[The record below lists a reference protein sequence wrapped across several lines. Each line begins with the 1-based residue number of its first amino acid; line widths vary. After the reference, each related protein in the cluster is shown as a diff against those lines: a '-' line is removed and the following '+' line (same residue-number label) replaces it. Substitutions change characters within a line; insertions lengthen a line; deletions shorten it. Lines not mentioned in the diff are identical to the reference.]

1 MSKGAIV
8 SPSNRG
14 VQVVVTDEQNVQLLV
29 DGNRNVS
36 LEVIPQSRL
45 EVLID
50 SAVPGPIGPRG
61 PAGPTGPTG
70 PMYGSRVVAY
80 PDATSITI
88 DASTTDMATLDN
100 TQPPGVF
107 TINAPDGT
115 IVNGQKIMFRL
126 QSSFSQV
133 FAWDAVFTGS
143 VDLNLP
149 TASSGGFKYDYMGFI
164 YNSESGTWQIIAKNF
179 GF

>member
-1 MSKGAIV
+1 MSKGVIV
-8 SPSNRG
+8 SPANRG

-36 LEVIPQSRL
+36 LEVVPQPRL
-45 EVLID
+45 EVLVD
-50 SAVPGPIGPRG
+50 RAVSGPTGPEG
-61 PAGPTGPTG
+61 PVGPTGPTG

-88 DASTTDMATLDN
+88 DASTTDMATIDN
-100 TQPPGVF
+100 TQAPGVF
-107 TINAPDGT
+107 TINAPTGS
-115 IVNGQKIMFRL
+115 IVNGQKIMLRL
-126 QSSFSQV
+126 QSSFSQI
-133 FAWDAVFTGS
+133 FSWNAVFTGS

-149 TASSGGFKYDYMGFI
+149 TESSGGFKYDYMGFI
-164 YNSESGTWQIIAKNF
+164 YNSESETWQIIAKNF